1 MYLRSGNRIAPQTC
15 PCPRIGHLCSPIPSF
30 NQLLFERRVA
40 PLWHGNYDFIQGV
53 WPPQS
58 SIFHCYQCNVYFTEA
73 YYLASTGVD
82 SVPTGEDSFD
92 RFFFD
97 YGEFLYEERWRHVRN
112 ILQRR

>member
-40 PLWHGNYDFIQGV
+40 PLWHGNYGFIQGV

-58 SIFHCYQCNVYFTEA
+58 SIFHCYRCNVYFTEA
-73 YYLASTGVD
+73 YSLASTGAD
-82 SVPTGEDSFD
+82 SICTGEDSFD

-97 YGEFLYEERWRHVRN
+97 YGEFLYQERWGYVRSV
-112 ILQRR
+112 LYRR